1 MNSASAGTTAP
12 MPQPATRAPAKWSRH
27 FALRSAGVFYA
38 LALIW
43 AIVSVATVATGRPF
57 FLQPSNILNVLYQ
70 SSLISIMG
78 IAMTVVLITGN
89 FDLSV
94 ASVAALAAALF
105 IIFTGPLGVV
115 GGFAL
120 TILVAAAVGLLNGVI
135 VQLVGINA
143 FIVTLG
149 TLTAIRG
156 LVLIVTGG
164 RSLSVDNPDVLV
176 WMASFEGGTVAA
188 RPILV
193 GVAVVCLAL
202 AALMRRQRASWISV
216 GGAVVGALVL
226 LLVAFVGGPRLQIA
240 NPVLYM
246 LGFAGLTWAVLRFTV
261 VGRRVYAVGGNA
273 EAARLSGIRVDG
285 YKIAAFVFSSV
296 AAGLAGILFASRLG
310 AINPTALQGGEL
322 TVIAAAILG
331 GTSLLG
337 GSGSVIKTVVGALVL
352 YSLNSGFNVLNLG
365 ANYQGVIEGTVVVA
379 AAAIYTVGSRRGGRK

>member
-1 MNSASAGTTAP
+1 MKSAVLGTGAP
-12 MPQPATRAPAKWSRH
+12 RPIQPAPTAWHTHLS
-27 FALRSAGVFYA
+27 LRSVGVFYA

-43 AIVSVATVATGRPF
+43 AIVSVATLVTGRPF
-57 FLQPSNILNVLYQ
+57 FLQPSNILAVLYQ
-70 SSLISIMG
+70 ASLISIMG

-94 ASVAALAAALF
+94 ASVAALSAALF
-105 IIFTGPLGVV
+105 IILTGPLGVV
-115 GGFAL
+115 GGVAL
-120 TILVAAAVGLLNGVI
+120 TLAIAAVVGLLNGAI

-156 LVLIVTGG
+156 LVLIVTNG
-164 RSLSVDNPDVLV
+164 RSLSVDNPDVMV
-176 WMASFEGGTVAA
+176 WMSSFEGGTVPA
-188 RPILV
+188 RPVLL
-193 GVAVVCLAL
+193 GVAVVCVLV
-202 AALMRRQRASWISV
+202 AAVLRLQRASGASV
-216 GGAVVGALVL
+216 GGALAGAAVL
-226 LLVAFVGGPRLQIA
+226 LIAAVTASPRLQVA

-246 LGFAGLTWAVLRFTV
+246 AAFAGITWAVLRFTV
-261 VGRRVYAVGGNA
+261 VGRRVYAVGGSA
-273 EAARLSGIRVDG
+273 EAARLSGIRVDA

-296 AAGLAGILFASRLG
+296 AAGLAGILFAARLG

-337 GSGSVIKTVVGALVL
+337 GSGSVIKTIIGALVL
-352 YSLNSGFNVLNLG
+352 YSLNSGFNILNLG

-379 AAAIYTVGSRRGGRK
+379 AAAIYTVGGRRGGRA